1 MRFKLTKNNIIKYN
15 QVLKK
20 RLNYIQKNIL
30 DEIFNQ
36 LQINS
41 PVRTGYLKSRYIL
54 NEDQIT
60 NDTPYIWY
68 VNNGTKYQSGQHFIQ
83 RSIMIGLMQLNKNII
98 NASNKNN

>member
-68 VNNGTKYQSGQHFIQ
+68 VNNGTRFQSGQHFIQ
-83 RSIMIGLMQLNKNII
+83 KSIMIGLNELNKIII